1 MRYSSAKFQHKGSFE
16 LFSLELVIELIMN
29 RGGLICVAN
38 GLGCTL
44 PLSFSRQE
52 KSQGRRAEGGEAKSK
67 SRNWPASGQAGKAA
81 GVIVIKSN
89 QPGKFYEN

>member
-1 MRYSSAKFQHKGSFE
+1 
-16 LFSLELVIELIMN
+16 VN

-38 GLGCTL
+38 GLGLLKKNQGPGCTL